1 MSTLATPIL
10 NYALLAPILIVLG
23 GALLGVIVEAF
34 VGKVY
39 RAPIQLAIALA
50 SVVIAFIQLWRI
62 RGESSTSAAIA
73 SVSIDGAGIFMQ
85 GTILVLAFIGLLFIA
100 DTDNFTAQASAIPGS
115 AEEGA
120 SIAAGRQQTEILPL
134 TLFAISGMMLFPIA
148 TDLITLFVALEVLSL
163 PLYLMAGLSRRRRLL
178 SQEAAL
184 KYFLLGAF
192 SSAFF
197 LMGAAFLYGYS
208 GSLNLNDIATAVSG
222 SGDNSIFLLIGI
234 AFLSVGLLFK
244 VGAAPFHQWTPDVYQ
259 GAPTPITGFMAA
271 CTKVAAFGATL
282 RIFYVGLDAAQ
293 WSWRPVITGIAM
305 LTMIGGAI
313 AAMAQRD
320 IKRTLAYSSITHA
333 GFLLVGVVALN
344 KSGLSASL
352 FYLVAYG
359 FATLGAFGIIT
370 LVRDSAGEVTDLN
383 RWVGLGKRSPV
394 VATAFSFFLLSF
406 GGVPLTAG
414 FIGKF
419 SIFSA
424 AYESGNIAIV
434 VVGVLASAIALFF
447 YLRVVLMLFFAEPK
461 DDVVSVVI
469 PSFFTRIAITI
480 CFAMTVV
487 LGVYPS
493 LVLNMTE
500 TFGTFLR

>member
-1 MSTLATPIL
+1 
-10 NYALLAPILIVLG
+10 
-23 GALLGVIVEAF
+23 
-34 VGKVY
+34 
-39 RAPIQLAIALA
+39 
-50 SVVIAFIQLWRI
+50 
-62 RGESSTSAAIA
+62 
-73 SVSIDGAGIFMQ
+73 
-85 GTILVLAFIGLLFIA
+85 
-100 DTDNFTAQASAIPGS
+100 
-115 AEEGA
+115 
-120 SIAAGRQQTEILPL
+120 
-134 TLFAISGMMLFPIA
+134 MMLFPIA